1 MGHDGV
7 FVMQGAVAGTECAV
21 KLYDNQRPG
30 GLSVYFH
37 EKHCLQ
43 VLETQASVVRFKM
56 AGRLQD
62 TSYPCI
68 VTAFAGKPVS
78 KLSRA
83 ERHAANEALTSLHAI
98 GACHGDIRLPNF
110 LFKQDGS
117 CLLADLAHC
126 VLKSSQDQQ
135 ECEQLQLSKL

>member
-1 MGHDGV
+1 
-7 FVMQGAVAGTECAV
+7 MQGAVAGKKCAV
-21 KLYDNQRPG
+21 KLYDTQRSG
-30 GLSVYFH
+30 GLSVFFH

-43 VLETQASVVRFKM
+43 ALENRACIVHFKM

-62 TSYPCI
+62 ALYPCI
-68 VTAFAGKPVS
+68 VTEFAGKPVS

-83 ERHAANEALTSLHAI
+83 QRRAANEALTSLHAV

-110 LFKQDGS
+110 LFQEDGS

-126 VLKSSQDQQ
+126 VMKSSQDQQ
-135 ECEQLQLSKL
+135 QHEKLQLSRL

>member
-1 MGHDGV
+1 
-7 FVMQGAVAGTECAV
+7 MQGAVAGKECAV
-21 KLYDNQRPG
+21 KLYDSQRPG

-43 VLETQASVVRFKM
+43 ALENRAFVVRFKM

-78 KLSRA
+78 KLS
-83 ERHAANEALTSLHAI
+83 HAQRRTANEALTSLHAI

-110 LFKQDGS
+110 LFKQDDS

-126 VLKSSQDQQ
+126 VMDSSQDQWRR
-135 ECEQLQLSKL
+135 EKLQLSKL

>member
-1 MGHDGV
+1 ML
-7 FVMQGAVAGTECAV
+7 QGAVAGKKCAV
-21 KLYDNQRPG
+21 KLYDNQRPT
-30 GLSVYFH
+30 GLSIYFH

-43 VLETQASVVRFKM
+43 ALGNRACVVHFEM

-62 TSYPCI
+62 TSYLCI
-68 VTAFAGKPVS
+68 VTEFAGKPVS

-83 ERHAANEALTSLHAI
+83 QRRTANEALTSLHAV
-98 GACHGDIRLPNF
+98 GVCHGDIRLPNF

-126 VLKSSQDQQ
+126 VMKSSQEQQ
-135 ECEQLQLSKL
+135 DDEKLQLSQL

>member
-1 MGHDGV
+1 ML
-7 FVMQGAVAGTECAV
+7 QGAVAGKQCAV

-30 GLSVYFH
+30 GLSSYFH

-43 VLETQASVVRFKM
+43 ALGNQACIVHFEM

-68 VTAFAGKPVS
+68 VTEFAGKPVS

-83 ERHAANEALTSLHAI
+83 QQRTANEALSSLHAV

-126 VLKSSQDQQ
+126 VMNSSQDQQ
-135 ECEQLQLSKL
+135 HDEKLQLLQL

>member
-1 MGHDGV
+1 
-7 FVMQGAVAGTECAV
+7 
-21 KLYDNQRPG
+21 
-30 GLSVYFH
+30 
-37 EKHCLQ
+37 
-43 VLETQASVVRFKM
+43 M

-83 ERHAANEALTSLHAI
+83 QRRTASEALNSLVYMLLGLVMETS
-98 GACHGDIRLPNF
+98 ACQI
-110 LFKQDGS
+110 FKQDGS

-126 VLKSSQDQQ
+126 VMDSSQDQQ
-135 ECEQLQLSKL
+135 QRETLQLAKL

>member
-1 MGHDGV
+1 ML
-7 FVMQGAVAGTECAV
+7 QGAVAGKKCAV
-21 KLYDNQRPG
+21 KLYDNQCPG
-30 GLSVYFH
+30 GLSSYFH

-43 VLETQASVVRFKM
+43 ALGNQACINIVHFEM

-68 VTAFAGKPVS
+68 VTEFAGKPVS

-83 ERHAANEALTSLHAI
+83 QHCTANEALSSLHAV
-98 GACHGDIRLPNF
+98 GACHGDIRLPIF
-110 LFKQDGS
+110 FFKQDGS

-126 VLKSSQDQQ
+126 VMNSSQDQQ
-135 ECEQLQLSKL
+135 HDEKLHLLQL